1 MVVGKFRRSESFPVP
16 KPAGGRAAAAK
27 SSFRTR
33 CISLPSRSHP
43 IAAHLADD
51 LHAVRSW
58 PPAPSSSSAAVHWL
72 SDGLARLHLLLAG
85 LSDVL
90 QLPQDHDPLR
100 CRRRRSPAL
109 ADRFL
114 DDFLRLADAHG
125 SFRAAAIA
133 LKQHL
138 AAAQVAI
145 RRRDVQ
151 RLPTYL
157 RVLRRAG
164 KELADLAA
172 AVREIRRRPPIDS
185 AAGALTDAEE
195 AEVARVMWE
204 VAVAAADASRVVF
217 LGVAQ
222 MSMAA
227 ASAAEAVTS
236 RSAWAAAVLRWRER
250 SRSKSSNK
258 KALPEEVLTEE
269 EEREWR
275 RAALE
280 RLGAAEDG
288 IASLESGCELVF
300 KSLSYPR
307 FSGAPIIFPSKD
319 EPNKSSFN
327 PFFVHLVLPEIS
339 ATVCSSVNP
348 PHAYSAS
355 EDTFLLHRRHDGK
368 CCTRVGSLSTAAGHD
383 INRAEEENR
392 DQQNGEAAVSLQ
404 LLSLSLG
411 SATLRIFLRRHHS
424 EQRMGRENP
433 VGGFGGWSINCTRSS
448 AADGDIDEMAEH
460 ACGLVLHKSSDMHQ
474 HQHQHHR
481 AVRKDAGLQLH
492 TQTPGAADSHSDA
505 AATAFLFLPLL
516 CTEEL
521 QPAA

>member
-16 KPAGGRAAAAK
+16 KPAGGRAAAAAK

-90 QLPQDHDPLR
+90 QLPQARHLR
-100 CRRRRSPAL
+100 CRRRSPAL

-125 SFRAAAIA
+125 SFRVAAIA

-151 RLPTYL
+151 RLPPCL
-157 RVLRRAG
+157 RALRRAG

-172 AVREIRRRPPIDS
+172 AAREIRRRPPTAS
-185 AAGALTDAEE
+185 AAGAVTDAEE

-250 SRSKSSNK
+250 ARSKSSNK
-258 KALPEEVLTEE
+258 KALPEEVMTEE

-300 KSLSYPR
+300 KSLVNVRVTLLNALTP
-307 FSGAPIIFPSKD
+307 
-319 EPNKSSFN
+319 
-327 PFFVHLVLPEIS
+327 
-339 ATVCSSVNP
+339 AT
-348 PHAYSAS
+348 
-355 EDTFLLHRRHDGK
+355 
-368 CCTRVGSLSTAAGHD
+368 
-383 INRAEEENR
+383 
-392 DQQNGEAAVSLQ
+392 
-404 LLSLSLG
+404 
-411 SATLRIFLRRHHS
+411 
-424 EQRMGRENP
+424 
-433 VGGFGGWSINCTRSS
+433 
-448 AADGDIDEMAEH
+448 
-460 ACGLVLHKSSDMHQ
+460 
-474 HQHQHHR
+474 
-481 AVRKDAGLQLH
+481 
-492 TQTPGAADSHSDA
+492 
-505 AATAFLFLPLL
+505 
-516 CTEEL
+516 
-521 QPAA
+521 

>member
-16 KPAGGRAAAAK
+16 KPAAK

-90 QLPQDHDPLR
+90 QLPQARHLR
-100 CRRRRSPAL
+100 CRRRSPAL

-125 SFRAAAIA
+125 SFRVAAIA

-151 RLPTYL
+151 RLPPCL
-157 RVLRRAG
+157 RALRRAG

-172 AVREIRRRPPIDS
+172 AAREIRRRPPTAS
-185 AAGALTDAEE
+185 AAGAVTDAEE

-250 SRSKSSNK
+250 ARSKSSNK
-258 KALPEEVLTEE
+258 KALPE
-269 EEREWR
+269 
-275 RAALE
+275 E

-300 KSLSYPR
+300 KSLVNVRVTLLNALTP
-307 FSGAPIIFPSKD
+307 
-319 EPNKSSFN
+319 
-327 PFFVHLVLPEIS
+327 
-339 ATVCSSVNP
+339 AT
-348 PHAYSAS
+348 
-355 EDTFLLHRRHDGK
+355 
-368 CCTRVGSLSTAAGHD
+368 
-383 INRAEEENR
+383 
-392 DQQNGEAAVSLQ
+392 
-404 LLSLSLG
+404 
-411 SATLRIFLRRHHS
+411 
-424 EQRMGRENP
+424 
-433 VGGFGGWSINCTRSS
+433 
-448 AADGDIDEMAEH
+448 
-460 ACGLVLHKSSDMHQ
+460 
-474 HQHQHHR
+474 
-481 AVRKDAGLQLH
+481 
-492 TQTPGAADSHSDA
+492 
-505 AATAFLFLPLL
+505 
-516 CTEEL
+516 
-521 QPAA
+521 